1 MAGAGR
7 APCASPAHGEGA
19 PNMALDAQGK
29 QEMEELH
36 RVAQQFG
43 LTPTKYQP
51 NAVAILRGCV
61 ARQAQATAGTMTT
74 PPAPPP
80 EAAPPAPEA
89 LPHNP
94 SATVDNVDIS
104 TSPTEKSPPKRKRSP
119 AEEEQ
124 PGKRTRRKRSRAA
137 DWTTLHSADTKK
149 EARTWMHKNTTTNM
163 VWEYSSSNGTV
174 SKCAEHADCSF
185 RCKISKAQVRVP
197 VPKVRCPVNS
207 CYDTFA
213 NPVGFLFAL
222 ACKVTYNRGMSPPVF
237 AAHFFVECVLAKTPT
252 GKVHVERACAL
263 R

>member
-1 MAGAGR
+1 
-7 APCASPAHGEGA
+7 
-19 PNMALDAQGK
+19 
-29 QEMEELH
+29 
-36 RVAQQFG
+36 
-43 LTPTKYQP
+43 
-51 NAVAILRGCV
+51 
-61 ARQAQATAGTMTT
+61 MTT

-94 SATVDNVDIS
+94 SATIDNVDIY
-104 TSPTEKSPPKRKRSP
+104 TSRTEKSSPKRQPSP

-124 PGKRTRRKRSRAA
+124 PRKHRRRQRSRAA
-137 DWTTLHSADTKK
+137 DWTTLHSADTKE

-163 VWEYSSSNGTV
+163 VWVYATGNHATV
-174 SKCAEHADCSF
+174 FKCAEHADCSF

-237 AAHFFVECVLAKTPT
+237 AAHFFVECVFAKTPT